1 MQSAED
7 TLLAINAGS
16 SSIKFALYEQ
26 KGLKPLFYGEME
38 NIGDVNAQLNFTN
51 ALSNQSRQ
59 FDVGGS
65 DRKTLIRFL
74 ADWLNMQEGFN
85 RVTAIG
91 HRLVQ
96 GMQYQ
101 RPEKITDQLLLALKK
116 ITAYDP
122 EHIPGEIEII
132 EIFVKNF
139 PKVEQVACFDT
150 DFHHTMPKIAALL
163 PIPRRYFEKGI
174 RRYGFHG
181 LSYAYLLEELSA
193 LTNPKTANG
202 KIIIAHLGNGASVA
216 AIEHRKSKDC
226 SMGFT
231 PNSGLPMGTR
241 SGDIDPGFLY
251 YLMQEEKLS
260 PQKINALL
268 NHESGLLGIS
278 ETSSNMREL
287 LKKQDTDSRASEAI
301 ALFCY
306 QTKKCIGAYAAA
318 LGGIDTLIFSGG
330 IGEHTPQIRT
340 QICDTLKFLGI
351 EIDENK
357 NKNNAD
363 IISLP
368 DAKVTIRVMHTN
380 EELMI
385 AKLVYEY
392 LNTNNKNKS

>member
-1 MQSAED
+1 
-7 TLLAINAGS
+7 
-16 SSIKFALYEQ
+16 
-26 KGLKPLFYGEME
+26 
-38 NIGDVNAQLNFTN
+38 
-51 ALSNQSRQ
+51 
-59 FDVGGS
+59 
-65 DRKTLIRFL
+65 
-74 ADWLNMQEGFN
+74 
-85 RVTAIG
+85 
-91 HRLVQ
+91 
-96 GMQYQ
+96 
-101 RPEKITDQLLLALKK
+101 
-116 ITAYDP
+116 
-122 EHIPGEIEII
+122 
-132 EIFVKNF
+132 
-139 PKVEQVACFDT
+139 
-150 DFHHTMPKIAALL
+150 
-163 PIPRRYFEKGI
+163 
-174 RRYGFHG
+174 
-181 LSYAYLLEELSA
+181 

-216 AIEHRKSKDC
+216 AIEHRKSMDC

-260 PQKINALL
+260 PLKINVLL

>member
-139 PKVEQVACFDT
+139 PTVEQVACFDT

-193 LTNPKTANG
+193 LTNPKTANA

-216 AIEHRKSKDC
+216 AIEHRKSMDC

-260 PQKINALL
+260 PQKINVLL

-363 IISLP
+363 IISMP